1 MDSNKMLEL
10 ILKELVE
17 VKVGQN
23 ETKAQISELDQRLSK
38 QISELDQEVKELD
51 QKFSKQIGELNQE
64 VKEINQKVDRLQFNQ
79 GDIIKELSYGFS
91 LTGKSRT
98 AIELVQKDI
107 VEIKS
112 TLDYHNLGEN
122 KQKLKVEAL

>member
-1 MDSNKMLEL
+1 MLEL

-38 QISELDQEVKELD
+38 QISELDQ
-51 QKFSKQIGELNQE
+51 KFGKQIGELNQEVKGLKQE

-91 LTGKSRT
+91 LTGKSRA